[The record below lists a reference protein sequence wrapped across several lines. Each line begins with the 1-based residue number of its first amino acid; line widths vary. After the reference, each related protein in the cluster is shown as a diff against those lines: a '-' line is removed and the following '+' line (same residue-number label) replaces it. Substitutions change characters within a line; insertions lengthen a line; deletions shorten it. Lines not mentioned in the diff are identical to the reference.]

1 MAGADVAVPL
11 HVSSALP
18 DCVVRA
24 DAFDRGMQ
32 RAWRAGERF
41 RMFFAGKGHWRAG
54 ALPRCRG
61 IVSAQHRKLC
71 FRELSPALSMSLRE
85 QPSTRSRQT
94 YM

>member
-11 HVSSALP
+11 HASSALP

-54 ALPRCRG
+54 TLSVVVRKFSLPCSPLGSVGAGCACTCAL
-61 IVSAQHRKLC
+61 VQAQ
-71 FRELSPALSMSLRE
+71 PALLASA
-85 QPSTRSRQT
+85 
-94 YM
+94 